1 MTNILHVTASIRSE
15 ESVSRKLGNK
25 LVEKIGQGTDAS
37 IVTRDLAANDLP
49 LIDADRF
56 AANLTPPAERDE
68 KQQALADVADA
79 LIAEL
84 QAADTLVLSLPVYNF
99 TMPSTLKA
107 WADLVARAGTT
118 FRYTESGPE
127 GLLTGK
133 KAYVVIASGGTPI
146 GSEIDFLTPWLR
158 HFLGFLGITDVEIIA
173 ADGIMGIDGEQK
185 IEAAAQTIETLAA

>member
-1 MTNILHVTASIRSE
+1 MTNILHVTASIRSG

-25 LVEKIGQGTDAS
+25 LVEKISQGTDAS

-79 LIAEL
+79 LIEEL

-158 HFLGFLGITDVEIIA
+158 HFLGFLGIRDVEIIA
-173 ADGIMGIDGEQK
+173 ADGIMGVDGEQK

>member
-1 MTNILHVTASIRSE
+1 M
-15 ESVSRKLGNK
+15 
-25 LVEKIGQGTDAS
+25 
-37 IVTRDLAANDLP
+37 
-49 LIDADRF
+49 
-56 AANLTPPAERDE
+56 
-68 KQQALADVADA
+68 
-79 LIAEL
+79 
-84 QAADTLVLSLPVYNF
+84 LSLPVYNF